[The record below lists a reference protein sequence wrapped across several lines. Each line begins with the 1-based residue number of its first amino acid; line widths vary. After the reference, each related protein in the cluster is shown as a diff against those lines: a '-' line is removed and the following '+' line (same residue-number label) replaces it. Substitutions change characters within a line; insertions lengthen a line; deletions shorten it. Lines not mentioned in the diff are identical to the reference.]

1 MSKAAD
7 EDLTRRLLKS
17 YPRSFLLA
25 LAGLAEETHR
35 QAAQPDRS
43 KARVVSINLEF
54 RPDGCFEQAMVPRRV
69 GW

>member
-17 YPRSFLLA
+17 YPRSFLLS
-25 LAGLAEETHR
+25 LASLAEEQHR
-35 QAAQPDRS
+35 QAPDR
-43 KARVVSINLEF
+43 KRARTLSIELEF
-54 RPDGCFEQAMVPRRV
+54 RTDGCFEAAFVPRRV